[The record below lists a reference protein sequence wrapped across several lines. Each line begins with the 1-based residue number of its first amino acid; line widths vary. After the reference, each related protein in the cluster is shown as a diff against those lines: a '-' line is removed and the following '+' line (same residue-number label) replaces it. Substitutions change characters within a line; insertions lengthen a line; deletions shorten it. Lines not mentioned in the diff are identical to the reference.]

1 MQPGTAEARAGG
13 GAWYSPFDDRNAA
26 IAVPKDERQSAPT
39 AAAIA
44 VLYAILNAPTNKPLR
59 CIITNEQVLK
69 NITEQ
74 LTGWN
79 DRGFHNVKDARVY
92 KALLSHLRAHGAPTI
107 FCKVDKKGNL
117 DAYRGSMSLAEQAS
131 LGIDQ
136 SLAYKTIKGQNKA
149 KPRPAT
155 EHTIGKVQHDLHVE
169 SHVTPMAE
177 HLWKSIRDP
186 ELPQRIRDFLWK
198 SMHDAHRVG
207 RFWKHIPECEERMMC
222 AHCNEV
228 ESLEHILL
236 ECDRPWRRLIWEM
249 AKSLW
254 PKTPDHGSWK
264 EPNLGIILGTN
275 LLEFKD
281 AKGKS
286 APGIKRL
293 YKILITE
300 SAHLIWKL
308 HCEAVIDHENE
319 DVPDKETYN
328 RLCQVLSQRLARDQS
343 LTYKPRWKTSA
354 KPRVLQMWNPIIKD
368 PQKLPLDWIGEARVL
383 VGIGPFNNFRQH
395 PP

>member
-1 MQPGTAEARAGG
+1 
-13 GAWYSPFDDRNAA
+13 
-26 IAVPKDERQSAPT
+26 
-39 AAAIA
+39 
-44 VLYAILNAPTNKPLR
+44 
-59 CIITNEQVLK
+59 QVLK

-92 KALLSHLRAHGAPTI
+92 KALLSHLRAREAPTI
-107 FCKVDKKGNL
+107 FRKVDKKGNL

-131 LGIDQ
+131 LGIDTIEPILKVNMKFDLKDIKLSTITQ

-149 KPRPAT
+149 KPCPAT
-155 EHTIGKVQHDLHVE
+155 ERTIGKVQRDLRVE
-169 SHVTPMAE
+169 NHVTPMAE

-186 ELPQRIRDFLWK
+186 ELPRRIRDFLWK

-207 RFWKHIPECEERMMC
+207 RFWKHTPECEERMMC
-222 AHCNEV
+222 AHCNEI

-254 PKTPDHGSWK
+254 PKTPDHGPWK

-281 AKGKS
+281 AKGKP
-286 APGIKRL
+286 APGVKRL

-308 HCEAVIDHENE
+308 HCEAVIDRENE
-319 DVPDKETYN
+319 DIPDKETYN
-328 RLCQVLSQRLARDQS
+328 RLCQVLNQRLARDQS
-343 LTYKPRWKTSA
+343 LTYKPRWKKSA
-354 KPRVLQMWNPIIKD
+354 LTKKRVLQMWNPIIKD
-368 PQKLPLDWIGEARVL
+368 PQKLLSDWIGEAGVL